1 MTDTYS
7 PETRSRVMRQ
17 VKGKDT
23 SPEVALRRA
32 LWARGVRGWR
42 LHRRDLPGTPDLAFG
57 GNVRLAVFVD
67 GAFWHGHPTKYWPGR
82 SGEYWD
88 KKIARNIERDLAAND
103 SLEELGWTVLRVW
116 DFDVLRN
123 PSAAADQV
131 AAELSRLGESRAQA
145 GDA

>member
-1 MTDTYS
+1 M
-7 PETRSRVMRQ
+7 
-17 VKGKDT
+17 
-23 SPEVALRRA
+23 RRA